1 MKNKKILVCGLII
14 LILIVF
20 LIVFKNK
27 IQRIFYP
34 KLHEEFV
41 SMYSD
46 EYGVD
51 ENLVFAVI
59 KAESNFQE
67 DAVSHKDALGLMQI
81 MKETAEDVARKYN
94 IEIDFNNSERE
105 ILNVQNNIKI
115 GTKYLAVLLEKYKNI
130 EYIFVNYFIAEND
143 EGKYGI
149 ITSNG
154 KEAIEFKYS
163 LLQKIKG
170 KKILQAINSE
180 TKATDF
186 YNSSLK
192 IILSAKDAQI
202 DNKEGYIKVTS
213 NGNIYY
219 FDEDGNKL
227 DENSEIITKKD
238 LLAEPEKIG
247 IYKKVQFTL
256 ENVYYVKE

>member
-1 MKNKKILVCGLII
+1 MLKIGMSVNNILKKRKQKGIDVEKGENERLKDKKILVCGLII

-20 LIVFKNK
+20 LIDFKNK

-34 KLHEEFV
+34 KSYEEFV

-51 ENLVFAVI
+51 ENLIFAVI

-115 GTKYLAVLLEKYKNI
+115 GTKY
-130 EYIFVNYFIAEND
+130 
-143 EGKYGI
+143 
-149 ITSNG
+149 
-154 KEAIEFKYS
+154 
-163 LLQKIKG
+163 
-170 KKILQAINSE
+170 
-180 TKATDF
+180 
-186 YNSSLK
+186 
-192 IILSAKDAQI
+192 
-202 DNKEGYIKVTS
+202 
-213 NGNIYY
+213 
-219 FDEDGNKL
+219 
-227 DENSEIITKKD
+227 D
-238 LLAEPEKIG
+238 LIS
-247 IYKKVQFTL
+247 TL
-256 ENVYYVKE
+256 WS

>member
-1 MKNKKILVCGLII
+1 MSVNNIKKRLKNKKILVCGLII

-130 EYIFVNYFIAEND
+130 EVAVAAYNAGIGTVDNWIEKEIIKSDGSDIENIPYKETNNYVR
-143 EGKYGI
+143 
-149 ITSNG
+149 
-154 KEAIEFKYS
+154 
-163 LLQKIKG
+163 
-170 KKILQAINSE
+170 KILRN
-180 TKATDF
+180 
-186 YNSSLK
+186 YK
-192 IILSAKDAQI
+192 IYQ
-202 DNKEGYIKVTS
+202 
-213 NGNIYY
+213 
-219 FDEDGNKL
+219 
-227 DENSEIITKKD
+227 D
-238 LLAEPEKIG
+238 L
-247 IYKKVQFTL
+247 YK
-256 ENVYYVKE
+256 

>member
-1 MKNKKILVCGLII
+1 MSVNNILKKRKQKWIDVEKGENERLKNKKILVCGLII

-130 EYIFVNYFIAEND
+130 EVAVAAYNAGIGTVDNWIEKEIIKSDGSDIENIPYKETNNYVR
-143 EGKYGI
+143 
-149 ITSNG
+149 
-154 KEAIEFKYS
+154 
-163 LLQKIKG
+163 
-170 KKILQAINSE
+170 KILRN
-180 TKATDF
+180 
-186 YNSSLK
+186 YK
-192 IILSAKDAQI
+192 IYQ
-202 DNKEGYIKVTS
+202 
-213 NGNIYY
+213 
-219 FDEDGNKL
+219 
-227 DENSEIITKKD
+227 D
-238 LLAEPEKIG
+238 L
-247 IYKKVQFTL
+247 YK
-256 ENVYYVKE
+256 

>member
-1 MKNKKILVCGLII
+1 MSVNNILKKRKQKGIDVEKGENERLKNKKILVCGLII

-20 LIVFKNK
+20 LMVFKNK

-34 KLHEEFV
+34 KSYEEFV

-130 EYIFVNYFIAEND
+130 EVAVAAYNAGIGTVDNWIE
-143 EGKYGI
+143 KGI
-149 ITSNG
+149 IKSDGSDIENIPY
-154 KEAIEFKYS
+154 KETNNYVR
-163 LLQKIKG
+163 
-170 KKILQAINSE
+170 KILRN
-180 TKATDF
+180 
-186 YNSSLK
+186 YK
-192 IILSAKDAQI
+192 IYQ
-202 DNKEGYIKVTS
+202 
-213 NGNIYY
+213 
-219 FDEDGNKL
+219 
-227 DENSEIITKKD
+227 D
-238 LLAEPEKIG
+238 L
-247 IYKKVQFTL
+247 YK
-256 ENVYYVKE
+256 

>member
-1 MKNKKILVCGLII
+1 MSVNNIFKKRKQKGIDVEKGENKRLKNKKILVCGLII

-20 LIVFKNK
+20 LIVFKDK

-34 KLHEEFV
+34 KSYEEFV
-41 SMYSD
+41 SIYSD

-59 KAESNFQE
+59 KAESDFQE

-130 EYIFVNYFIAEND
+130 EVAVAAYNAGIGTVDNWIE
-143 EGKYGI
+143 KGI
-149 ITSNG
+149 IKSDGSDIENIPY
-154 KEAIEFKYS
+154 KETNNYVR
-163 LLQKIKG
+163 
-170 KKILQAINSE
+170 KILRN
-180 TKATDF
+180 
-186 YNSSLK
+186 YK
-192 IILSAKDAQI
+192 IYQ
-202 DNKEGYIKVTS
+202 
-213 NGNIYY
+213 
-219 FDEDGNKL
+219 
-227 DENSEIITKKD
+227 D
-238 LLAEPEKIG
+238 L
-247 IYKKVQFTL
+247 YK
-256 ENVYYVKE
+256 

>member
-20 LIVFKNK
+20 LIVFKDK

-34 KLHEEFV
+34 KSYKEFV

-130 EYIFVNYFIAEND
+130 EVAVAAYNAGIGTVDNWIE
-143 EGKYGI
+143 KGI
-149 ITSNG
+149 IKSDGSDIENIPY
-154 KEAIEFKYS
+154 KETNNYVR
-163 LLQKIKG
+163 
-170 KKILQAINSE
+170 KILRN
-180 TKATDF
+180 
-186 YNSSLK
+186 YK
-192 IILSAKDAQI
+192 IYQ
-202 DNKEGYIKVTS
+202 
-213 NGNIYY
+213 
-219 FDEDGNKL
+219 
-227 DENSEIITKKD
+227 D
-238 LLAEPEKIG
+238 L
-247 IYKKVQFTL
+247 YK
-256 ENVYYVKE
+256 

>member
-1 MKNKKILVCGLII
+1 MSVNNILKKRKQKGIDVEKGENERLKNKKILVCGLII

-20 LIVFKNK
+20 LMVFKNK

-34 KLHEEFV
+34 KSYEEFV

-51 ENLVFAVI
+51 ENLIFAVI

-130 EYIFVNYFIAEND
+130 EVAVAAYNAGIGTVDNWIE
-143 EGKYGI
+143 KGI
-149 ITSNG
+149 IKSDGSDIENIPY
-154 KEAIEFKYS
+154 KETNNYVR
-163 LLQKIKG
+163 
-170 KKILQAINSE
+170 KKL
-180 TKATDF
+180 
-186 YNSSLK
+186 
-192 IILSAKDAQI
+192 
-202 DNKEGYIKVTS
+202 
-213 NGNIYY
+213 
-219 FDEDGNKL
+219 
-227 DENSEIITKKD
+227 
-238 LLAEPEKIG
+238 
-247 IYKKVQFTL
+247 
-256 ENVYYVKE
+256 

>member
-1 MKNKKILVCGLII
+1 MSVNNILKKRKQKGIDVEKGENERLKNKKILVCGLII

-20 LIVFKNK
+20 LMVFKNK

-34 KLHEEFV
+34 KSYEEFV

-51 ENLVFAVI
+51 ENLVFALI

-130 EYIFVNYFIAEND
+130 EVAVAAYNAGIGTVDNWIE
-143 EGKYGI
+143 KGI
-149 ITSNG
+149 IKSDGSDIENIPY
-154 KEAIEFKYS
+154 KETNNYVR
-163 LLQKIKG
+163 
-170 KKILQAINSE
+170 KILRN
-180 TKATDF
+180 
-186 YNSSLK
+186 YK
-192 IILSAKDAQI
+192 IYQ
-202 DNKEGYIKVTS
+202 
-213 NGNIYY
+213 
-219 FDEDGNKL
+219 
-227 DENSEIITKKD
+227 D
-238 LLAEPEKIG
+238 L
-247 IYKKVQFTL
+247 YK
-256 ENVYYVKE
+256 

>member
-1 MKNKKILVCGLII
+1 MSVNNILKKRKQKGIDVEKGENERLKNKKILVCGLII

-34 KLHEEFV
+34 KSYEEFV
-41 SMYSD
+41 SIYSD

-94 IEIDFNNSERE
+94 IEIDFNNSEKE

-115 GTKYLAVLLEKYKNI
+115 GTKYLAVLLEKYKNKEVAVAAYNAGIGTVDNWI
-130 EYIFVNYFIAEND
+130 E
-143 EGKYGI
+143 KGI
-149 ITSNG
+149 IKSDGSDIENIPY
-154 KEAIEFKYS
+154 KETNNYVR
-163 LLQKIKG
+163 
-170 KKILQAINSE
+170 KILRN
-180 TKATDF
+180 
-186 YNSSLK
+186 YK
-192 IILSAKDAQI
+192 IYQ
-202 DNKEGYIKVTS
+202 
-213 NGNIYY
+213 
-219 FDEDGNKL
+219 
-227 DENSEIITKKD
+227 D
-238 LLAEPEKIG
+238 L
-247 IYKKVQFTL
+247 YK
-256 ENVYYVKE
+256 

>member
-1 MKNKKILVCGLII
+1 MLKIGMSVNNIKKKRKQKGIDVEKGENERLKNKKILVCGLII

-130 EYIFVNYFIAEND
+130 EVAVAAYNAGIGTVDNWIEKEIIKSDGSDIENIPYKETNNYVR
-143 EGKYGI
+143 
-149 ITSNG
+149 
-154 KEAIEFKYS
+154 
-163 LLQKIKG
+163 
-170 KKILQAINSE
+170 KILRN
-180 TKATDF
+180 
-186 YNSSLK
+186 YK
-192 IILSAKDAQI
+192 IYQ
-202 DNKEGYIKVTS
+202 
-213 NGNIYY
+213 
-219 FDEDGNKL
+219 
-227 DENSEIITKKD
+227 D
-238 LLAEPEKIG
+238 L
-247 IYKKVQFTL
+247 YK
-256 ENVYYVKE
+256 

>member
-1 MKNKKILVCGLII
+1 MLKIGMSVNNIFKKRKQKRIDVEKGENERLKNKKILVCGLII

-34 KLHEEFV
+34 KSYEEFV
-41 SMYSD
+41 YMYSD

-115 GTKYLAVLLEKYKNI
+115 GTKYLAGLLEKYKNI
-130 EYIFVNYFIAEND
+130 EVAVAAYNAGIGTVDNWIE
-143 EGKYGI
+143 KGI
-149 ITSNG
+149 IKSDGSDIENIPY
-154 KEAIEFKYS
+154 KETNNYVR
-163 LLQKIKG
+163 
-170 KKILQAINSE
+170 KILRN
-180 TKATDF
+180 
-186 YNSSLK
+186 YK
-192 IILSAKDAQI
+192 IYQYLYKLPLT
-202 DNKEGYIKVTS
+202 NKEI
-213 NGNIYY
+213 
-219 FDEDGNKL
+219 
-227 DENSEIITKKD
+227 
-238 LLAEPEKIG
+238 
-247 IYKKVQFTL
+247 
-256 ENVYYVKE
+256 

>member
-94 IEIDFNNSERE
+94 IE
-105 ILNVQNNIKI
+105 NNIKI

-130 EYIFVNYFIAEND
+130 EVAVAAYNAGIGTVDNWIEKEIIKSDGSDIENIPYKETNNYVR
-143 EGKYGI
+143 
-149 ITSNG
+149 
-154 KEAIEFKYS
+154 
-163 LLQKIKG
+163 
-170 KKILQAINSE
+170 KILRN
-180 TKATDF
+180 
-186 YNSSLK
+186 YK
-192 IILSAKDAQI
+192 IYQ
-202 DNKEGYIKVTS
+202 
-213 NGNIYY
+213 
-219 FDEDGNKL
+219 
-227 DENSEIITKKD
+227 D
-238 LLAEPEKIG
+238 L
-247 IYKKVQFTL
+247 YK
-256 ENVYYVKE
+256 

>member
-1 MKNKKILVCGLII
+1 MLEIGMSVNNILKKRKQKGIDVEKGENERLKNKKILVCGLII

-20 LIVFKNK
+20 LMVFKNK

-34 KLHEEFV
+34 KSYEEFV

-130 EYIFVNYFIAEND
+130 EVAVAAYNAGIGTVDNWIEKEIIKSDGSDIENIPYKETNNYVR
-143 EGKYGI
+143 
-149 ITSNG
+149 
-154 KEAIEFKYS
+154 
-163 LLQKIKG
+163 
-170 KKILQAINSE
+170 KILRN
-180 TKATDF
+180 
-186 YNSSLK
+186 YK
-192 IILSAKDAQI
+192 IYQ
-202 DNKEGYIKVTS
+202 
-213 NGNIYY
+213 
-219 FDEDGNKL
+219 
-227 DENSEIITKKD
+227 D
-238 LLAEPEKIG
+238 L
-247 IYKKVQFTL
+247 YK
-256 ENVYYVKE
+256 

>member
-1 MKNKKILVCGLII
+1 MSVNNILKKRKQKGIDVEKGENERLKNKKILVCGLII

-34 KLHEEFV
+34 KSYEEFV

-51 ENLVFAVI
+51 ENLIFAVI

-130 EYIFVNYFIAEND
+130 EVGVAAYNAGIGTVDNWIE
-143 EGKYGI
+143 KGI
-149 ITSNG
+149 IKSDGSDIENIPY
-154 KEAIEFKYS
+154 KETNNYVR
-163 LLQKIKG
+163 
-170 KKILQAINSE
+170 KILRN
-180 TKATDF
+180 
-186 YNSSLK
+186 YK
-192 IILSAKDAQI
+192 IYQ
-202 DNKEGYIKVTS
+202 
-213 NGNIYY
+213 
-219 FDEDGNKL
+219 
-227 DENSEIITKKD
+227 D
-238 LLAEPEKIG
+238 L
-247 IYKKVQFTL
+247 YK
-256 ENVYYVKE
+256 

>member
-1 MKNKKILVCGLII
+1 MSVNNIKKKRKQKGIDVEKGENERLKKKKILVCGLII

-34 KLHEEFV
+34 KLYEEFV

-130 EYIFVNYFIAEND
+130 EVAVAAYNAGIGTVDNWIEKEIIKSDGSDIENIPYKETNNYVR
-143 EGKYGI
+143 
-149 ITSNG
+149 
-154 KEAIEFKYS
+154 
-163 LLQKIKG
+163 
-170 KKILQAINSE
+170 KILRN
-180 TKATDF
+180 
-186 YNSSLK
+186 YK
-192 IILSAKDAQI
+192 IYQ
-202 DNKEGYIKVTS
+202 
-213 NGNIYY
+213 
-219 FDEDGNKL
+219 
-227 DENSEIITKKD
+227 D
-238 LLAEPEKIG
+238 L
-247 IYKKVQFTL
+247 YK
-256 ENVYYVKE
+256 

>member
-1 MKNKKILVCGLII
+1 MSVNNIKKKRKQKGIDVEKGENERLKKKKILVCGLII

-130 EYIFVNYFIAEND
+130 EVAVAAYNAGIGTVDNWIEKEIIKSDGSDIENIPYKETNNYVR
-143 EGKYGI
+143 
-149 ITSNG
+149 
-154 KEAIEFKYS
+154 
-163 LLQKIKG
+163 
-170 KKILQAINSE
+170 KILRN
-180 TKATDF
+180 
-186 YNSSLK
+186 YK
-192 IILSAKDAQI
+192 IYQ
-202 DNKEGYIKVTS
+202 
-213 NGNIYY
+213 
-219 FDEDGNKL
+219 
-227 DENSEIITKKD
+227 D
-238 LLAEPEKIG
+238 L
-247 IYKKVQFTL
+247 YK
-256 ENVYYVKE
+256 

>member
-1 MKNKKILVCGLII
+1 MSVNNIKKKRKQKGIDVEKGENERLKNKKILVCGLII

-34 KLHEEFV
+34 KLYEEFV

-59 KAESNFQE
+59 KEESNFQE

-130 EYIFVNYFIAEND
+130 EVAVAAYNAGIGTVDNWIEKEIIKSDGSDIENIPYKETNNYVR
-143 EGKYGI
+143 
-149 ITSNG
+149 
-154 KEAIEFKYS
+154 
-163 LLQKIKG
+163 
-170 KKILQAINSE
+170 KILRN
-180 TKATDF
+180 
-186 YNSSLK
+186 YK
-192 IILSAKDAQI
+192 IYQ
-202 DNKEGYIKVTS
+202 
-213 NGNIYY
+213 
-219 FDEDGNKL
+219 
-227 DENSEIITKKD
+227 D
-238 LLAEPEKIG
+238 L
-247 IYKKVQFTL
+247 YK
-256 ENVYYVKE
+256 

>member
-1 MKNKKILVCGLII
+1 MSVNNILKKRKQKGIDVEKGENERLKNKKILVCGLII

-20 LIVFKNK
+20 LMVFKNK

-34 KLHEEFV
+34 KSYEEFV
-41 SMYSD
+41 SIYSD

-51 ENLVFAVI
+51 ENLIFAVI

-130 EYIFVNYFIAEND
+130 EVAVAAYNAGIGTVDNWIE
-143 EGKYGI
+143 KGI
-149 ITSNG
+149 IKSDGSDIENIPY
-154 KEAIEFKYS
+154 KETNNYVR
-163 LLQKIKG
+163 
-170 KKILQAINSE
+170 KILRN
-180 TKATDF
+180 
-186 YNSSLK
+186 YK
-192 IILSAKDAQI
+192 IYQ
-202 DNKEGYIKVTS
+202 
-213 NGNIYY
+213 
-219 FDEDGNKL
+219 
-227 DENSEIITKKD
+227 D
-238 LLAEPEKIG
+238 L
-247 IYKKVQFTL
+247 YK
-256 ENVYYVKE
+256 

>member
-1 MKNKKILVCGLII
+1 MSVNNILKKRKQKGIDVEKGENERLKNKKILVCGLII

-34 KLHEEFV
+34 KSYEEFV

-51 ENLVFAVI
+51 ENLIFAVI

-130 EYIFVNYFIAEND
+130 EVAVAAYNAGIGTVDNWIE
-143 EGKYGI
+143 KGI
-149 ITSNG
+149 IKSDGSDIENIPY
-154 KEAIEFKYS
+154 KETNNYVR
-163 LLQKIKG
+163 
-170 KKILQAINSE
+170 KILRN
-180 TKATDF
+180 
-186 YNSSLK
+186 YK
-192 IILSAKDAQI
+192 IYQ
-202 DNKEGYIKVTS
+202 
-213 NGNIYY
+213 
-219 FDEDGNKL
+219 
-227 DENSEIITKKD
+227 D
-238 LLAEPEKIG
+238 L
-247 IYKKVQFTL
+247 YK
-256 ENVYYVKE
+256 

>member
-1 MKNKKILVCGLII
+1 MSVNNILKKRKQKWIDVEKGENERLKNKKILVCGLII

-20 LIVFKNK
+20 LIVFKDK

-34 KLHEEFV
+34 KSYEEFV

-51 ENLVFAVI
+51 ENLIFAVI

-130 EYIFVNYFIAEND
+130 EVAVAAYNAGIGTVDNWIEKEIIKSDGSDIENIPYKETNNYVR
-143 EGKYGI
+143 
-149 ITSNG
+149 
-154 KEAIEFKYS
+154 
-163 LLQKIKG
+163 
-170 KKILQAINSE
+170 KILRN
-180 TKATDF
+180 
-186 YNSSLK
+186 YK
-192 IILSAKDAQI
+192 IYQ
-202 DNKEGYIKVTS
+202 
-213 NGNIYY
+213 
-219 FDEDGNKL
+219 
-227 DENSEIITKKD
+227 D
-238 LLAEPEKIG
+238 L
-247 IYKKVQFTL
+247 YK
-256 ENVYYVKE
+256 

>member
-1 MKNKKILVCGLII
+1 MSVNNIFKKRKQKRIDVEKGENERLKNKKILVCGLII

-20 LIVFKNK
+20 LMVFKNK

-34 KLHEEFV
+34 KSYEEFV

-130 EYIFVNYFIAEND
+130 EVAVAAYNAGIGTVDNWIEKEIIKSDGSDIENIPYKETNNYVR
-143 EGKYGI
+143 
-149 ITSNG
+149 
-154 KEAIEFKYS
+154 
-163 LLQKIKG
+163 
-170 KKILQAINSE
+170 KILRN
-180 TKATDF
+180 
-186 YNSSLK
+186 YK
-192 IILSAKDAQI
+192 IYQ
-202 DNKEGYIKVTS
+202 
-213 NGNIYY
+213 
-219 FDEDGNKL
+219 
-227 DENSEIITKKD
+227 D
-238 LLAEPEKIG
+238 L
-247 IYKKVQFTL
+247 YK
-256 ENVYYVKE
+256 

>member
-1 MKNKKILVCGLII
+1 IGMSVNNIKKKRKQKGIDVEKGENERLKNKKILVCGLII

-34 KLHEEFV
+34 KSYEEFV

-51 ENLVFAVI
+51 ENLIFAVI

-130 EYIFVNYFIAEND
+130 EVAVAAYNAGIGTVDNWIEKEIIKSDGSDIENIPYKETNNYVR
-143 EGKYGI
+143 
-149 ITSNG
+149 
-154 KEAIEFKYS
+154 
-163 LLQKIKG
+163 
-170 KKILQAINSE
+170 KILRN
-180 TKATDF
+180 
-186 YNSSLK
+186 YK
-192 IILSAKDAQI
+192 IYQ
-202 DNKEGYIKVTS
+202 
-213 NGNIYY
+213 
-219 FDEDGNKL
+219 
-227 DENSEIITKKD
+227 D
-238 LLAEPEKIG
+238 L
-247 IYKKVQFTL
+247 YK
-256 ENVYYVKE
+256 